1 MKFREMSISSRTIDA
16 LEKMG
21 YVEPTEVQ
29 EKTIPLV
36 LEGKEVVVRSMT
48 GSGKTAVFGV
58 GLVELIAKNKG
69 KIGLVI
75 APTRELTIQITK
87 ELTEIG
93 RGYNMRVCA
102 VYGGQSIGRQI
113 STLRKG
119 CDIIVA
125 TPGRLLDHVRRGTV
139 NLYNTSWIVLDEADR
154 MLDMGFKEDMDAI
167 LDETPKE
174 KQMLLFSATID
185 DRIKRL
191 AHSYMRSPEIVEV
204 GSEDV
209 EEIEEKT
216 IRLSRKEKIGELVR
230 IIKQDPTKKTIVFTA
245 TKRSVEYV
253 CHKLNENGIRAMYL
267 HGGKTQSQR
276 EKTMDNFKRDHFTI
290 LVATDVA
297 SRGLHIEDV
306 GLIVNFDPPDSGDTH
321 RHRIGR
327 TGRMGKKG
335 EAITFEE
342 SDPYVP
348 GEGRGGHSRGRG
360 SYGSGGRG
368 GHSSHGHSS
377 GNYGHKSSGTGEH
390 RGKRKSWHAYV
401 K

>member
-1 MKFREMSISSRTIDA
+1 
-16 LEKMG
+16 
-21 YVEPTEVQ
+21 
-29 EKTIPLV
+29 
-36 LEGKEVVVRSMT
+36 
-48 GSGKTAVFGV
+48 
-58 GLVELIAKNKG
+58 
-69 KIGLVI
+69 
-75 APTRELTIQITK
+75 
-87 ELTEIG
+87 
-93 RGYNMRVCA
+93 MRICA

-119 CDIIVA
+119 CDIVVA

-139 NLYNTSWIVLDEADR
+139 SLYNTGWVVLDEADR

-167 LDETPKE
+167 LDETPKD

-185 DRIKRL
+185 DQIKRL
-191 AHSYMRSPEIVEV
+191 AYSYMKTPEIVEV

-209 EEIEEKT
+209 PEIEEKT
-216 IRLSRKEKIGELVR
+216 IRLNRKEKIGELVK

-276 EKTMDNFKRDHFTI
+276 EKTMDNFKKDHFNI

-297 SRGLHIEDV
+297 SRGLHIENV
-306 GLIVNFDPPDSGDTH
+306 GLIVNFDKPDSGDTH

-342 SDPYVP
+342 TDPYVP
-348 GEGRGGHSRGRG
+348 GEGR
-360 SYGSGGRG
+360 
-368 GHSSHGHSS
+368 SHGHRSS
-377 GNYGHKSSGTGEH
+377 GSREHRSHGYSSGEH
-390 RGKRKSWHAYV
+390 SRRPRKSWHAYV